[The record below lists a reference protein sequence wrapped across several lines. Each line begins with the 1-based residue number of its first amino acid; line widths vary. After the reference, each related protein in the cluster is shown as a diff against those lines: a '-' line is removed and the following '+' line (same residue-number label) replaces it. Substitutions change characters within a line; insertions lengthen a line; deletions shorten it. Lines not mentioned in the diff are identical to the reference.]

1 MNNLFLI
8 PGSTNSRTINV
19 VKISARI
26 GSPDL
31 LLNPNHERLL
41 YNLSLH
47 NIWNTFGAAKNE
59 ENEAVNVEVRIHA
72 YTNGL
77 KNAISPIVRF
87 TA

>member
-1 MNNLFLI
+1 M
-8 PGSTNSRTINV
+8 TV
-19 VKISARI
+19 VKISALI

-31 LLNPNHERLL
+31 LLNPNHERLW

-47 NIWNTFGAAKNE
+47 NIWNTLGAAKNE
-59 ENEAVNVEVRIHA
+59 ENEAVNVEAKMHA

-77 KNAISPIVRF
+77 KNAINPIVRL

>member
-1 MNNLFLI
+1 M
-8 PGSTNSRTINV
+8 
-19 VKISARI
+19 SALM

-47 NIWNTFGAAKNE
+47 NIWNIFGAAKNE
-59 ENEAVNVEVRIHA
+59 ENEAVNVETKIQA
-72 YTNGL
+72 YTSGL
-77 KNAISPIVRF
+77 KKAISPIVRL